1 MPEHIYALLWEL
13 IFAFWSQIDFF
24 QTKKQGFFTWICYFC
39 SVDTHTTPKLK
50 LIKCKKTKQLDLIWL
65 GLVHLKTDELDYL
78 LSPMTDVLA
87 IEIILSRDHLQPSF
101 SYEASYGTSFALVF
115 LTHLTLRVKSIKTDA
130 REVSY
135 QASYECLDFR
145 WSRL

>member
-1 MPEHIYALLWEL
+1 M
-13 IFAFWSQIDFF
+13 
-24 QTKKQGFFTWICYFC
+24 
-39 SVDTHTTPKLK
+39 
-50 LIKCKKTKQLDLIWL
+50 
-65 GLVHLKTDELDYL
+65 HLKTDELDYL

-130 REVSY
+130 REVLY